1 MLSLIGFIITISI
14 LVFIH
19 EFGHYCIARYLD
31 VKVEEFSIGFGKEL
45 IGITDRKGVRWK
57 LCFIPLGGYVKIY
70 GYDSSTRII
79 DKTKEVNEE
88 VTFYSRS
95 CLARFSIVAAGPLI
109 NYLLAVIIFTSFYCY
124 FGKVEI
130 PPIIGDVVAASPAE
144 RAGLKEGDK
153 IVKVN
158 NKYVKD
164 FVDVQKEILING
176 FSSSTLTI
184 ARKSEEFK
192 VNIRPQEIIISH
204 PVKKK
209 IGKTFR
215 IGIIAKNEP
224 IHTKIG
230 IFGGVLEAINTTI
243 DISTL
248 TLKAISQMILGTR
261 PLDEIGG
268 PISIAQES
276 GKSMASGAQMYLL
289 FIAML
294 SINLGLLNLLPIPVL
309 DGGHLIFILY
319 EAITGRLPNPKT
331 RNILLQLGA
340 VIILL
345 LIIISISNDIKNL
358 FY

>member
-31 VKVEEFSIGFGKEL
+31 VKVEEFAIGFGKEL
-45 IGITDRKGVRWK
+45 IGITDKKGVRWK

-70 GYDSSTRII
+70 GYDHRMI
-79 DKTKEVNEE
+79 DQTTEVNKK
-88 VTFYSRS
+88 VTFYARS
-95 CLARFSIVAAGPLI
+95 CLERFAIVAAGPLI

-124 FGKVEI
+124 FGKTEI
-130 PPIIGDVVAASPAE
+130 PPIIGDVVASSPAE

-158 NKYVKD
+158 DKYVKD

-184 ARKSEEFK
+184 ARKSVKFT

-204 PVKKK
+204 PAKKK
-209 IGKTFR
+209 VEKTFR

-230 IFGGVLEAINTTI
+230 LFGGIWEAINTTI

-248 TLKAISQMILGTR
+248 TLKAISQIILGTR

-276 GKSMASGAQMYLL
+276 SKSIASGAQMYLL

-319 EAITGRLPNPKT
+319 EAVTGRLPNPKT

-340 VIILL
+340 AIIML